1 MGGEE
6 DVEGVEEEAGVF
18 GVYNW
23 ASLRRIPLQ
32 GQMRPV
38 KQPVWNQRP
47 MDVAW
52 WLLLIC
58 VIGLWKIRKI
68 AIRNKNDIYNTP
80 VVHFQNQI

>member
-23 ASLRRIPLQ
+23 ASLRRILLRV
-32 GQMRPV
+32 QMRPV
-38 KQPVWNQRP
+38 KQQVWNQRS
-47 MDVAW
+47 MGVAW

-58 VIGLWKIRKI
+58 AIGLLKIKI
-68 AIRNKNDIYNTP
+68 AIRNKWD
-80 VVHFQNQI
+80 FL